1 MSGVTESDDRGSGEV
16 LLDVRPM
23 LERGEEPFGK
33 IMETVASLDGRSPML
48 VAVFEPTPLMGVLS
62 SQGFTYEV
70 EKVSDAEWRV
80 RFEQAG

>member
-33 IMETVASLDGRSPML
+33 IMETVASLDGRSLML
-48 VAVFEPTPLMGVLS
+48 VASFETTPLMGVLS

>member
-33 IMETVASLDGRSPML
+33 IMETVASLDGRSLML
-48 VAVFEPTPLMGVLS
+48 VASFEPTPLMGVLS

-70 EKVSDAEWRV
+70 EKVSDAEWSV

>member
-1 MSGVTESDDRGSGEV
+1 MSGVAESDDRGSGEV

-33 IMETVASLDGRSPML
+33 IMETVASLDGRSLML
-48 VAVFEPTPLMGVLS
+48 VASFEPTPLMGVLS

>member
-1 MSGVTESDDRGSGEV
+1 MSENADEGSNGPGEV
-16 LLDVRPM
+16 VLDVRPM

-33 IMETVASLDGRSPML
+33 IMETVAGLDGRSLLL
-48 VAVFEPTPLMGVLS
+48 VASFEPTPLLGVLS

-70 EKVSDAEWRV
+70 EKVSDDEWRV

>member
-23 LERGEEPFGK
+23 LERGEGPFGK
-33 IMETVASLDGRSPML
+33 IMETVASLDGRSLML
-48 VAVFEPTPLMGVLS
+48 VASFEPTPLMGVLS

>member
-33 IMETVASLDGRSPML
+33 IMETVASLDGRSLTRILQP
-48 VAVFEPTPLMGVLS
+48 GS
-62 SQGFTYEV
+62 
-70 EKVSDAEWRV
+70 
-80 RFEQAG
+80 

>member
-33 IMETVASLDGRSPML
+33 IMETVASLDGRSLML
-48 VAVFEPTPLMGVLS
+48 VASFEPTPLMGVLS
-62 SQGFTYEV
+62 SQGLTYEAQ
-70 EKVSDAEWRV
+70 KVSDAEWRV